1 MKGTRVRLTNKRTDL
16 GVAMT
21 DTTANVLTSI
31 MTVTVPAGL
40 AYVLLNHTPFVFWV
54 TAATADTKI
63 LSRVGYVI
71 IGFKG
76 AGDTLV
82 KELYRW
88 DFGNFWD
95 LTIVQQRSR
104 DYLSQVQLNMPYDYV
119 IAREDEQ
126 LILQFLN
133 AEACVVATAGNVI
146 EFDVQRVILA

>member
-1 MKGTRVRLTNKRTDL
+1 MRGTRIKLTNKRTDL

-21 DTTANVLTSI
+21 NTTLNVLTTL

-40 AYVLLNHTPFVFWV
+40 AYVLLNNTPFVFWP
-54 TAATADTKI
+54 TAATGNTKI
-63 LSRVGYVI
+63 LSRIGYLVV
-71 IGFKG
+71 GFKG

-88 DFGNFWD
+88 DFGAFWD
-95 LTIVQQRSR
+95 LTVAEQRSK
-104 DYLSQVQLNMPYDYV
+104 DYLSQVQINMPYPYV
-119 IAREDEQ
+119 IAREDEE

-133 AEACVVATAGNVI
+133 AEACTVATAGNVM

>member
-1 MKGTRVRLTNKRTDL
+1 MKGIRTRLTNKRTDL

-21 DTTANVLTSI
+21 DSTAAVLTTI

-40 AYVLLNHTPFVFWV
+40 AYVLLNHTPFVFYPC
-54 TAATADTKI
+54 ATANT
-63 LSRVGYVI
+63 LLASREGYLI

-88 DFGNFWD
+88 DYGMFWD
-95 LTIVQQRSR
+95 LTIAEQKNR
-104 DYLSQVQLNMPYDYV
+104 DYLSQVSLNMPFDYV
-119 IAREDEQ
+119 IAREDEM
-126 LILQFLN
+126 LILQLLN
-133 AEACVVATAGNVI
+133 AEAMDVSVAGNVV